1 MRVCKAKV
9 LPPLFKEKISH
20 PGTDFRGDAREAQ

>member
-1 MRVCKAKV
+1 MSVCKARV

-20 PGTDFRGDAREAQ
+20 PGTDFRGEAWEAQ